1 MSFNNYSIKA
11 HQDLMKAMN
20 EEGVKFIDT
29 TSMVNMTP
37 SVMVTCPERNQ
48 EFEIFA
54 PNGHDIHHYVVM
66 GVEGSG
72 DERQVCFHDVYAAIW
87 FTQHPDA
94 YQMRKAP
101 MDLWEENNYQFKL
114 LNVDSSYGQIRD
126 YLVMLKNSPFAYHLD
141 DDLDDVIW
149 GDIRP
154 SWSTMLTMKNN
165 ARVLW
170 RLHEL
175 KLIDWSGIWEM
186 YNPSNKVG
194 A

>member
-1 MSFNNYSIKA
+1 
-11 HQDLMKAMN
+11 
-20 EEGVKFIDT
+20 
-29 TSMVNMTP
+29 
-37 SVMVTCPERNQ
+37 
-48 EFEIFA
+48 
-54 PNGHDIHHYVVM
+54 
-66 GVEGSG
+66 
-72 DERQVCFHDVYAAIW
+72 
-87 FTQHPDA
+87 
-94 YQMRKAP
+94 

-126 YLVMLKNSPFAYHLD
+126 YIVMLKNSPFAYHLD